1 MVCQCLFY
9 THLGGGGVGQLEC
22 SIHKAKGVGTWM
34 HADGSASELG
44 GIMEVAMWL
53 CALLLVGL

>member
-1 MVCQCLFY
+1 MPILY
-9 THLGGGGVGQLEC
+9 TFGWGGVGQLEC